1 MRGHMASRDAHGS
14 RGLGRARRA
23 EGAPAVRLGSRH
35 QSRALG
41 HGEQQRNERE
51 RERASREG
59 AEQGAPG

>member
-1 MRGHMASRDAHGS
+1 MASRDAHGS